1 MKKFSEIAVGQSFVA
16 AGGDEFRKLNSHE
29 ALPINGPSAGFDDC
43 VAEFSKNAEVEPL
56 NH

>member
-1 MKKFSEIAVGQSFVA
+1 MKKFSEIAVGESFVA

-43 VAEFSKNAEVEPL
+43 IAEFSKNAEVEPL
-56 NH
+56 NL